1 MVNPFILQ
9 ATDAMTRIILGIHT
23 LLLGTGGRGC
33 GGPGIRTITAT
44 GCRERDTHRRAY
56 GADAGRGG
64 TPRRNRRCCRPCR
77 FAHLYRCSPR
87 RSDRKRRYRQKM
99 PIQNFFSLTIS
110 LTLNEWRFNPKTFTG
125 GIEYTQ
131 LKHANYGAGNSDG
144 FRVIGMNIKYK
155 LHLIYK

>member
-33 GGPGIRTITAT
+33 CGPGIRTITAT

-64 TPRRNRRCCRPCR
+64 TYPPKPTLLPTLPLRPPVQVQPTQKV
-77 FAHLYRCSPR
+77 AASA
-87 RSDRKRRYRQKM
+87 DMAKM
-99 PIQNFFSLTIS
+99 PYRTFFITIS
-110 LTLNEWRFNPKTFTG
+110 L
-125 GIEYTQ
+125 
-131 LKHANYGAGNSDG
+131 H
-144 FRVIGMNIKYK
+144 
-155 LHLIYK
+155 

>member
-33 GGPGIRTITAT
+33 CGPGIRTITAT

-87 RSDRKRRYRQKM
+87 RSRRKRRYGKNA
-99 PIQNFFSLTIS
+99 IQNFFHNNFPSLKRRTKNAKAFHDKCENFSFRASNETAVLITAFYS
-110 LTLNEWRFNPKTFTG
+110 LHGDHLG
-125 GIEYTQ
+125 
-131 LKHANYGAGNSDG
+131 YG
-144 FRVIGMNIKYK
+144 
-155 LHLIYK
+155 

>member
-1 MVNPFILQ
+1 MVNPFILL

-44 GCRERDTHRRAY
+44 GCRKRDTHRRAY

-87 RSDRKRRYRQKM
+87 RSRRKRRYGKNA
-99 PIQNFFSLTIS
+99 IQYFLHNNFPSM
-110 LTLNEWRFNPKTFTG
+110 NEWRFARKEFQAESS
-125 GIEYTQ
+125 I
-131 LKHANYGAGNSDG
+131 HNYCRGFAVRGNRDG
-144 FRVIGMNIKYK
+144 VFGLMVKMEMKDK
-155 LHLIYK
+155 

>member
-9 ATDAMTRIILGIHT
+9 ATDAMTQIILGIHT

-64 TPRRNRRCCRPCR
+64 TPRRNPAASPTCTGA
-77 FAHLYRCSPR
+77 AHAEVAASA
-87 RSDRKRRYRQKM
+87 DMAKM
-99 PIQNFFSLTIS
+99 PYRTFFITIS
-110 LTLNEWRFNPKTFTG
+110 L
-125 GIEYTQ
+125 
-131 LKHANYGAGNSDG
+131 H
-144 FRVIGMNIKYK
+144 
-155 LHLIYK
+155 

>member
-33 GGPGIRTITAT
+33 CGPGIRTITAT

-64 TPRRNRRCCRPCR
+64 TTRRNRRCCRPCR

-87 RSDRKRRYRQKM
+87 RSRRKRRYGKM
-99 PIQNFFSLTIS
+99 PYRTFFITIS
-110 LTLNEWRFNPKTFTG
+110 LHWMNGDLPKNISG

-131 LKHANYGAGNSDG
+131 LKHANYGAGN
-144 FRVIGMNIKYK
+144 
-155 LHLIYK
+155 

>member
-9 ATDAMTRIILGIHT
+9 ATDAMTQIILGIHT

-44 GCRERDTHRRAY
+44 GCRKRDTHRRAY

-87 RSDRKRRYRQKM
+87 RSRRKRRYGKNA
-99 PIQNFFSLTIS
+99 IQNFSHNNFPS
-110 LTLNEWRFNPKTFTG
+110 LNEWRFTQKHFG
-125 GIEYTQ
+125 RDRVYTTKACE
-131 LKHANYGAGNSDG
+131 LRRGELEMG
-144 FRVIGMNIKYK
+144 F
-155 LHLIYK
+155 

>member
-33 GGPGIRTITAT
+33 CGPGIRTITAT

-64 TPRRNRRCCRPCR
+64 NSPPKPTLLPTLPLRPPVQVQPTQK
-77 FAHLYRCSPR
+77 SPQAQIW
-87 RSDRKRRYRQKM
+87 QKCHTEL
-99 PIQNFFSLTIS
+99 FS
-110 LTLNEWRFNPKTFTG
+110 
-125 GIEYTQ
+125 
-131 LKHANYGAGNSDG
+131 
-144 FRVIGMNIKYK
+144 
-155 LHLIYK
+155 